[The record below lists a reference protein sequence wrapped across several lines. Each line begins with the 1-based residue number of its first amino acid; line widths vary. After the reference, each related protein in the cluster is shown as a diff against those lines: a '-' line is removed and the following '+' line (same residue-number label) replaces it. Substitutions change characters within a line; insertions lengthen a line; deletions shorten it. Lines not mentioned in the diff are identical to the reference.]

1 MKTIREKTKKAIL
14 FAISTVAALSLGA
27 GVGSITASA
36 ANDTTK
42 LESLTTGGASVRVKG
57 EAGIRFQSTMDD
69 TDYQDLTAENSGFET
84 GVIAIPADLLDNL
97 NDLTLDNPNVAN
109 GVTTGE
115 WLDREDGE
123 EGKEAYAYFTALE
136 MTEENYTR
144 NIAFRSY
151 YTING
156 ATGYGNVLTRSLTY
170 VANAA
175 ANDTTDEG
183 KAKYEENKTTIDSYI
198 KDYTVKYVN
207 GVTEEVIDYKGVTE
221 SEPTAEEAALF
232 GGEFKAWTTLGAAWD
247 ETAKN
252 AITGDTVVKSNYT
265 ASETL
270 DFTQATEV
278 PTHLVTAIKNYK
290 NSPYQNPT
298 LTMKDGEL
306 YCVSHGRSGDKF
318 QVHFL
323 ETLRL
328 EQGEKIV
335 VSMRA
340 VAYNDSTKW
349 MNVFANSEKDTLNE
363 TEIVNSAI
371 GYLADINDPQT
382 ETGDYNIYRTF
393 VYEVGEGGMTLNNL
407 NFALTD
413 DGCNATYYIEKIEIQ
428 EKNVLT
434 EEEIMEVDFTTMT
447 NFPSDYS
454 NKSMRYHNEEKVLF
468 VEGSASD
475 PVKFKYPNIQLAAY
489 DKIMIVLSIANNGF
503 NLRLNGDS
511 TTVTYNAVT
520 NGAYVNLCYTVP
532 AGSSLELNSIDLCAY
547 NDNASAIYKIKS
559 IIISK
564 ATAVS
569 DYYNI
574 DMANYTTPPANLYLL
589 KNTYAEMVYD
599 ETCQKNVLKVQSMR
613 DMPFRFD
620 YSALT
625 LTEGAK
631 IEVVI
636 RVEKGASSGAGMYI
650 NPTSPNKQGSG
661 YYAGG
666 LSEEYTTV
674 SYTVGKNNESELTLN
689 SIAFWDWNGSA
700 VYTYYIQ
707 SITITQA

>member
-14 FAISTVAALSLGA
+14 FAISTVAALSLGG
-27 GVGSITASA
+27 GVGAITASA

-115 WLDREDGE
+115 WSDREDGE

-156 ATGYGNVLTRSLTY
+156 ATEYGNVLTRSLTY

-278 PTHLVTAIKNYK
+278 PTHLLNTIQKSTQQPK
-290 NSPYQNPT
+290 PLDSIS
-298 LTMKDGEL
+298 
-306 YCVSHGRSGDKF
+306 VS
-318 QVHFL
+318 
-323 ETLRL
+323 
-328 EQGEKIV
+328 GEKGLV
-335 VSMRA
+335 VED
-340 VAYNDSTKW
+340 VYNSDYMQIS
-349 MNVFANSEKDTLNE
+349 FLNE
-363 TEIVNSAI
+363 
-371 GYLADINDPQT
+371 
-382 ETGDYNIYRTF
+382 
-393 VYEVGEGGMTLNNL
+393 
-407 NFALTD
+407 
-413 DGCNATYYIEKIEIQ
+413 
-428 EKNVLT
+428 
-434 EEEIMEVDFTTMT
+434 
-447 NFPSDYS
+447 
-454 NKSMRYHNEEKVLF
+454 
-468 VEGSASD
+468 
-475 PVKFKYPNIQLAAY
+475 
-489 DKIMIVLSIANNGF
+489 
-503 NLRLNGDS
+503 
-511 TTVTYNAVT
+511 
-520 NGAYVNLCYTVP
+520 
-532 AGSSLELNSIDLCAY
+532 
-547 NDNASAIYKIKS
+547 
-559 IIISK
+559 
-564 ATAVS
+564 
-569 DYYNI
+569 
-574 DMANYTTPPANLYLL
+574 
-589 KNTYAEMVYD
+589 
-599 ETCQKNVLKVQSMR
+599 
-613 DMPFRFD
+613 
-620 YSALT
+620 LT
-625 LTEGAK
+625 LTEND
-631 IEVVI
+631 VI
-636 RVEKGASSGAGMYI
+636 AVKVKVITVKECTNNWMNIYV
-650 NPTSPNKQGSG
+650 NPTSSNPGTNSDSYIGCLKTGKLVDGVETGDGQTEI
-661 YYAGG
+661 YQTFIYKVDADG
-666 LSEEYTTV
+666 LVLKTLGFASSTDSLPIDYSFEYIRIERYEEYASESVDFSNYNLLPGFVTYTTASAPYMENGKV
-674 SYTVGKNNESELTLN
+674 RAWVGNTQYIKINYNGLILNKGDIIRYVVTTPSAAGLNLDINGSYKQWVNGNQTDVQMEFPIQETMTVN
-689 SIAFWDWNGSA
+689 SIEFRCSSKTG
-700 VYTYYIQ
+700 
-707 SITITQA
+707 

>member
-115 WLDREDGE
+115 WAEREDGVA
-123 EGKEAYAYFTALE
+123 GKEAYAYFTALE

-156 ATGYGNVLTRSLTY
+156 ATEYGNVLTRSLTY

-335 VSMRA
+335 ISMRA
-340 VAYNDSTKW
+340 VAHNTSAKW
-349 MNVFANSEKDTLNE
+349 MNVFANSQKDTLNE
-363 TEIVNSAI
+363 TKIVNDITI
-371 GYLADINDPQT
+371 GYLTDVNDSQT

-393 VYEVGEGGMTLNNL
+393 VYEVGEGGMALNNL
-407 NFALTD
+407 NFALTSD
-413 DGCNATYYIEKIEIQ
+413 DCNASYYIEKIEIQ
-428 EKNVLT
+428 EASVLTAVNKGMYVAYDVDFSAVSNVPSNYVDCTNKEKASYNMIYSNADQALMGSVTYKSATVTNFLKFEYDNIELRKGSIIEIVVKNSANLEFWTNGSYMDWTSGNNDYITKTITLKEDLILDYFEIKSSQSSGSNIYVKSITIKVIPENLFLGSSSSATIVYDENCQQNVLT
-434 EEEIMEVDFTTMT
+434 GQGTKTSWVRF
-447 NFPSDYS
+447 DY
-454 NKSMRYHNEEKVLF
+454 
-468 VEGSASD
+468 D
-475 PVKFKYPNIQLAAY
+475 NIALKAG
-489 DKIMIVLSIANNGF
+489 DKIEIVVKYE
-503 NLRLNGDS
+503 
-511 TTVTYNAVT
+511 TTVT
-520 NGAYVNLCYTVP
+520 NGAGIYLNATTSGTDTGLIYV
-532 AGSSLELNSIDLCAY
+532 GS
-547 NDNASAIYKIKS
+547 
-559 IIISK
+559 
-564 ATAVS
+564 
-569 DYYNI
+569 
-574 DMANYTTPPANLYLL
+574 
-589 KNTYAEMVYD
+589 
-599 ETCQKNVLKVQSMR
+599 
-613 DMPFRFD
+613 
-620 YSALT
+620 
-625 LTEGAK
+625 
-631 IEVVI
+631 
-636 RVEKGASSGAGMYI
+636 
-650 NPTSPNKQGSG
+650 
-661 YYAGG
+661 AGG
-666 LSEEYTTV
+666 NGEYKTV
-674 SYTVGKNNESELTLN
+674 TYTIGTKGETELTLSN
-689 SIAFWDWNGSA
+689 IAFWGWGTSA
-700 VYTYYIQ
+700 TYTFYIQ